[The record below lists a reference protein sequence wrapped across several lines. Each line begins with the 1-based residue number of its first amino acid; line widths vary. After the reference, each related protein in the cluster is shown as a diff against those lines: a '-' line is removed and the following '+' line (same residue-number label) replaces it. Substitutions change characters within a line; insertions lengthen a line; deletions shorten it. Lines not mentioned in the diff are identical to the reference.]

1 MISAILSVLSAA
13 VSIYTILC
21 LIDIFMSW
29 IPGLKFT
36 SFGRFISAITEPY
49 MGFFSRLG
57 FLRFGNVD
65 FSPILSIGIL
75 SLLSSILSNITATGR
90 IWFGGILA
98 SVISMLWSVVSSV
111 FSIFGIVIFIR
122 WIVLLFSKNNSYNP
136 MWSNLDGMLGKFT
149 YKISRTFTK
158 GQISYKTSLLITWI
172 VMAVAMF
179 LCQFLVSILFNLC
192 RAIPF

>member
-1 MISAILSVLSAA
+1 MISSILSLLSAA

-29 IPGLKFT
+29 LPGVKFT
-36 SFGRFISAITEPY
+36 SFGRFISAITDPY
-49 MGFFSRLG
+49 MNFFSRFG
-57 FLRFGNVD
+57 FLRFGHVD

-75 SLLSSILSNITATGR
+75 SLVSSILSNITATGR

-98 SVISMLWSVVSSV
+98 SVISMLWSVISSIL
-111 FSIFGIVIFIR
+111 SIFGIVIFIR
-122 WIVLLFSKNNSYNP
+122 WIVLLVSKNNSYNP
-136 MWSNLDGMLGKFT
+136 MWSNLDGMLGKIT

-158 GQISYKTSLLITWI
+158 GPISYKTSLLITWI

-192 RAIPF
+192 RSIPF

>member
-36 SFGRFISAITEPY
+36 SFGRFISSVTDPY
-49 MGFFSRLG
+49 MGFFSRFG

-75 SLLSSILSNITATGR
+75 SLISSVLGGINSTGR

-98 SVISMLWSVVSSV
+98 SIISMLWSVVSSI
-111 FSIFGIVIFIR
+111 FTIFGIIIFVR
-122 WIVLLFSKNNSYNP
+122 WIILLFTKNNSYNP
-136 MWSNLDGMLGKFT
+136 MWGQLDNMLGKFS
-149 YKISRTFTK
+149 YKVARTFIK

-179 LCQFLVSILFNLC
+179 LCQILVSILFNLC
-192 RAIPF
+192 NAIPF

>member
-36 SFGRFISAITEPY
+36 SFGRFISSVTDPY
-49 MGFFSRLG
+49 MGFFSRFG

-75 SLLSSILSNITATGR
+75 SLISSVLGGINSTGR

-98 SVISMLWSVVSSV
+98 SIISMLWSVVSSV
-111 FSIFGIVIFIR
+111 FTIFGIIIFVR
-122 WIVLLFSKNNSYNP
+122 WIILLFTKNNSYNP
-136 MWSNLDGMLGKFT
+136 MWGQLDNMLGKFS
-149 YKISRTFTK
+149 YKVARTFYK

>member
-36 SFGRFISAITEPY
+36 SFGRFISSVTDPY
-49 MGFFSRLG
+49 MGFFSRFG

-75 SLLSSILSNITATGR
+75 SLISSVLGGINSTGR

-98 SVISMLWSVVSSV
+98 SLISMLWSVVSSV
-111 FSIFGIVIFIR
+111 FTIFGIIIFVR
-122 WIVLLFSKNNSYNP
+122 WIILLFTKNNSYNP
-136 MWSNLDGMLGKFT
+136 MWGQLDNMLGKFS
-149 YKISRTFTK
+149 YKVARTFSK

>member
-29 IPGLKFT
+29 LPGVKFT
-36 SFGRFISAITEPY
+36 SFGRFISSVTDPY

-65 FSPILSIGIL
+65 FSPILSIGIS
-75 SLLSSILSNITATGR
+75 SLISSILSGINSTGR

>member
-36 SFGRFISAITEPY
+36 SFGRFISSVTDPY
-49 MGFFSRLG
+49 MGFFSRFG

-75 SLLSSILSNITATGR
+75 SLISSVLGGINSTGR

-98 SVISMLWSVVSSV
+98 SLISMLWSVVSSV
-111 FSIFGIVIFIR
+111 FTIFGIIIFVR
-122 WIVLLFSKNNSYNP
+122 WIILLFTKNNSYNP
-136 MWSNLDGMLGKFT
+136 MWANLDNMIGKFS
-149 YKISRTFTK
+149 YKVSRTFTK
-158 GQISYKTSLLITWI
+158 GQITYKTSLLITWI
-172 VMAVAMF
+172 AMAVAMF
-179 LCQFLVSILFNLC
+179 LCQILVSILFNLC
-192 RAIPF
+192 NAIPF

>member
-36 SFGRFISAITEPY
+36 SFGRFISSVTDPY
-49 MGFFSRLG
+49 MGFFSRFG

-75 SLLSSILSNITATGR
+75 SLISSVLGGINSTGR